1 LDIKGLKQKIQNIS
15 HPAKIAILILMVAKI
30 LVLAIGYIVQYLNTG
45 PAQPLTITMD
55 MFNRWDAPHYVD
67 IAKNWYVSNPA
78 IDGYNFIV
86 FFPLYPILI
95 KLFTFDLNYI
105 NLSAL
110 IVSNLSSLVA
120 FFYLYKLVKLEFN
133 TSIAVK
139 AVMFLSFFPTAYF
152 LTVPYTEA
160 VFLALIIASIY
171 YARLGKWHF
180 AGFLSLFAALTRIS
194 GLLLL
199 PILFVE
205 YFNQKSWKPKVDL
218 NMLWPFLAL
227 VGFIIYLNINIQI
240 TGNPFAFAQIQSSH
254 FNNDLDPWA
263 GLTNAYSW
271 ATGSAYP
278 GNNNITGGIA
288 PIAFAIFGLVMVGI
302 GVWRRLRPVYTVYM
316 LLFWGLAVSTSQW
329 RSVPRYILVMFPM
342 FILLGLLTRRKTVII
357 PIILMS
363 GVLLCYFT
371 ALFALGWWAF

>member
-1 LDIKGLKQKIQNIS
+1 MDIKGLTQKIQDIS
-15 HPAKIAILILMVAKI
+15 YPVKIAILILIAAKI
-30 LVLAIGYIVQYLNTG
+30 LVLAIGYIVHYLNTG
-45 PAQPLTITMD
+45 PALPLTIAMD

-78 IDGYNFIV
+78 LDGYNFIV

-110 IVSNLSSLVA
+110 IVSNVSSLIT

-133 TSIAVK
+133 HSIAVK

-152 LTVPYTEA
+152 LTVPYTEG
-160 VFLALIIASIY
+160 VFFAFVIASIY

-180 AGFLSLFAALTRIS
+180 AGSLSLFASLTRIA

-199 PILFVE
+199 PVLIIE
-205 YFNQKSWKPKVDL
+205 YFHQKGWKPKVDL
-218 NMLWPFLAL
+218 NILWPFLAL
-227 VGFIIYLNINIQI
+227 AGFLIYLNINTQI
-240 TGNPFAFAQIQSSH
+240 TGNPFTFVQIQSNH
-254 FNNDLDPWA
+254 FNNNLDPWA
-263 GLTNAYSW
+263 GLTSAYDF
-271 ATGSAYP
+271 ATGAPYP
-278 GNNNITGGIA
+278 HNITAGITPLA
-288 PIAFAIFGLVMVGI
+288 SAVFGLLMVGI

-316 LLFWGLAVSTSQW
+316 FLSLGLAISTSLW
-329 RSVPRYILVMFPM
+329 RSVPRYVLAMFPM
-342 FILLGLLTRRKTVII
+342 FILLGLLTRRKAVII
-357 PIILMS
+357 PVVLVS